1 MYETCR
7 GTLAGS
13 MGGNKL
19 LRSPRAFI
27 FHLYSVI
34 QDTFALELP
43 GTMLHYVLESTEDKE
58 RRPLTTYALD
68 KSSYKNKGNDH
79 NRDETSTDSNKLGMT
94 RKFMSSPATGNGAV
108 SPGEGNPSLF
118 FFSFSYQ
125 SFYFY
130 YVLTHYISHSYSTRS
145 LFSF

>member
-1 MYETCR
+1 MYEPCR

-118 FFSFSYQ
+118 FF
-125 SFYFY
+125 
-130 YVLTHYISHSYSTRS
+130 
-145 LFSF
+145 LFHTNHFIFTMC